1 MNFKK
6 HISTLFLIVIL
17 FVLYSCNTKTEEQ
30 QIKINNLQTQLTVK
44 DSIINVISEDLDKS
58 NHKIENSNAEIST
71 LEKQI
76 NAETLIS
83 FTSESTPI
91 LNTTNFIKFAF
102 KSRDLENTNIMTS
115 IWNGGAFINSK
126 QFGKARLTL
135 DDSSIINYIWSSI
148 DRSPENLKK
157 LITPKEKQVLYLLF
171 KNNNLYKDSGASS
184 IVKALLT
191 AYTEVENNESIRH
204 ENDLTNKMYSQD
216 PYADSYSD
224 VYEEIENTINDFASE
239 EVKGILSDENY
250 YSSSGRESKLSNRV
264 FFVYTF
270 WIRRYKEKNQTLVYE
285 LLKELHQNV
294 SKENSNSF

>member
-6 HISTLFLIVIL
+6 HISRLFLIVLL
-17 FVLYSCNTKTEEQ
+17 FALYSCNNKTEEQ
-30 QIKINNLQTQLTVK
+30 QLQINNLQRQLTAK
-44 DSIINVISEDLDKS
+44 DSIINVISGDLDKS
-58 NHKIENSNAEIST
+58 NYKIENSNAEILT
-71 LEKQI
+71 LENQI

-83 FTSESTPI
+83 FTGEYTPI
-91 LNTTNFIKFAF
+91 INTKNLIKFAF
-102 KSRDLENTNIMTS
+102 KSHDLDNINIMTS
-115 IWNGGAFINSK
+115 IWSSEALVNRQILGKINP
-126 QFGKARLTL
+126 TL
-135 DDSSIINYIWSSI
+135 DKFSVLNHIWSSV

-171 KNNNLYKDSGASS
+171 KNNNLYKESGASS

-191 AYTEVENNESIRH
+191 AYTEVENNESIRY

-216 PYADSYSD
+216 PDADNYWD

-239 EVKGILSDENY
+239 EVKDILSDENY
-250 YSSSGRESKLSNRV
+250 SSKKDQGSKLSNRV
-264 FFVYTF
+264 FFVYSF

-294 SKENSNSF
+294 SKESSNSF